1 MNELFLNTKNTK
13 TFLKR
18 AITDSVKRFKEKRKS
33 AMSYSLAGK
42 PGISKTA
49 IANNVKNILEEVTGT
64 KVNSYSLRPAERG
77 LDFNSIMGKA
87 RTEYLTEELGWIRQE
102 NHRGEMVLDTRT
114 KYSPPGWLKDL
125 EETEFSV
132 LIIDDITRGLGPIVN
147 SLMGLLEDRGFA
159 DWKLPPGCFVVATYN
174 NDEDSQVEIIFD
186 KAQESRVVNIN
197 VTEVDINDWYEDFAK
212 GNLNELF
219 AEFVYSFWSE
229 INEGVEGNI
238 RSLTKFGFNID
249 YLLDEYVELQKS
261 EAKREDL
268 LQILTP
274 IAWFGRSTVGESTTQ
289 FFIDHYLKNT
299 LKDMPDI
306 KHIFKTQTPLHV
318 VSAVSEY
325 INKHKEKSIILMNI
339 FYLRLFNMIDEIE
352 SERIGDFFD
361 VINSGDFLKQVT
373 TKAYWAN
380 KIFSSKDKKYALL
393 LKHPKIATLL
403 SQ

>member
-13 TFLKR
+13 TFLRR
-18 AITDSVKRFKEKRKS
+18 AITDSVRRFKEKGES
-33 AMSYSLAGK
+33 ATSFSLAGK

-49 IANNVKNILEEVTGT
+49 IAKNVVNILEELIGS
-64 KVNSYSLRPAERG
+64 KVNSYVLRPAERG
-77 LDFNSIMGKA
+77 LDFNSIMGKP
-87 RTEYLTEELGWIRQE
+87 RTEYYIEHDWIRQE
-102 NHRGEMVLDTRT
+102 NHKGEFVIDTRT

-132 LIIDDITRGLGPIVN
+132 LIIDDITRGLGPIVQ

-159 DWKLPPGCFVVATYN
+159 DWTLPPGCFVVATYN
-174 NDEDSQVEIIFD
+174 SDEDSQVEVIFD

-197 VTEVDINDWYEDFAK
+197 VTEVDINDWYENFAK
-212 GNLNELF
+212 GNLNDLF
-219 AEFVYSFWSE
+219 AEFAYTFWSE
-229 INEGVEGNI
+229 INEGIEGNI
-238 RSLTKFGFNID
+238 RSLTKFGFNIN
-249 YLLDEYVELQKS
+249 YLLDEYVELQRS
-261 EAKREDL
+261 GAKKEDL
-268 LQILTP
+268 LQVLTP

-289 FFIDHYLKNT
+289 FFIDHYLNNT

-306 KHIFKTQTPLHV
+306 KNIFKTQTPLHL

-325 INKHKEKSIILMNI
+325 LSKHKDKSIILMNI

-352 SERIGDFFD
+352 PERIGDFFD
-361 VINSGDFLKQVT
+361 VINSGDFVKQT
-373 TKAYWAN
+373 TTRAYWAN
-380 KIFSSKDKKYALL
+380 KIFASKDKKYALL